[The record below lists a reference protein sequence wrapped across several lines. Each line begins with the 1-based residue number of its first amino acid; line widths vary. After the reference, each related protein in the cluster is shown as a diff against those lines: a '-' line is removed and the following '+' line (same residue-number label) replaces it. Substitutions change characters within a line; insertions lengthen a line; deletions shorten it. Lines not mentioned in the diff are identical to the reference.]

1 MSEVFPPKDLWKWV
15 QYIDNSKQK
24 KRIIFFLKNLPF
36 ALTNAI
42 TVHNNTNNLGYP
54 AIWELNIPANIT
66 FIYFFIII
74 LFTLVS
80 FGFIP
85 ALSCFWYEVVWST
98 VSVCVCVCVCVCGW
112 RWCVYSFIPWGRH
125 TAIRCDCSGLIY
137 MYRHAISLSFPSF
150 YRRGK

>member
-1 MSEVFPPKDLWKWV
+1 M
-15 QYIDNSKQK
+15 
-24 KRIIFFLKNLPF
+24 KNLPF

-74 LFTLVS
+74 ILFTLVS

-98 VSVCVCVCVCVCGW
+98 VSVCVCVCLCVFVCVGGGG
-112 RWCVYSFIPWGRH
+112 VSIPLFLEAGTLLYAVTAQASFTCTGTP
-125 TAIRCDCSGLIY
+125 
-137 MYRHAISLSFPSF
+137 SLFPFLPSIGEESNSFF
-150 YRRGK
+150 